1 MRGTRTLVLLGLGA
15 FLGFSINF
23 LINVAEARKPFEEED
38 LKAMNEALMELVK
51 KGDEL
56 WHSPKLGNNGLT
68 CANCHPDAANTNPH
82 TFPKFQDNVGK
93 VATLREMIN
102 WCIQRPLEGK
112 ALPEDSEE
120 MKALE
125 AYAIY
130 MYRGY
135 TLRPGDNTR
144 EYPPVKVE
152 SGPGYP

>member
-1 MRGTRTLVLLGLGA
+1 MKAVKLGA
-15 FLGFSINF
+15 VLGAGVFVGLSIGFFL
-23 LINVAEARKPFEEED
+23 NVAEARKPFAEED
-38 LKAMNEALMELVK
+38 LKLMNEELIALVK

-56 WHSPKLGNNGLT
+56 WHSPKLGKNGLT
-68 CANCHPDAANTNPH
+68 CANCHPDGANANPH

-102 WCIQRPLEGK
+102 WCIKRPLEGK
-112 ALPEDSEE
+112 ELPEDSEE

-130 MYRGY
+130 MYRGFP
-135 TLRPGDNTR
+135 LRPGDNTR
-144 EYPPVKVE
+144 EYPPVKVK